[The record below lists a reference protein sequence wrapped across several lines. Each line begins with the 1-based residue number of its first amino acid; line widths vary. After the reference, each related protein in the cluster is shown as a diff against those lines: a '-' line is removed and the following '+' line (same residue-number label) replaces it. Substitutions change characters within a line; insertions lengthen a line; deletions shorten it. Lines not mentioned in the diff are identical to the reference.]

1 MAAGVAARDTA
12 TYLGNEP
19 RHAAP
24 RNAAS
29 LTSQPRPRLR
39 RPGLGTLCNTPPCLS
54 RGAFVMERARRGA
67 YLGTRPVGGPAGG
80 PRAICQQLLTPPH
93 GAETKPPSEPCGI
106 GIRPARTP
114 TQCRVSARRS
124 AQEKGTILSTS
135 GMTQSAAYS
144 ANNDTRRRDHPV
156 P

>member
-39 RPGLGTLCNTPPCLS
+39 RPRARHSLQRAALS
-54 RGAFVMERARRGA
+54 LSLRGASVMERARRGA

-93 GAETKPPSEPCGI
+93 GAETKPPPEPCGI
-106 GIRPARTP
+106 GIRPARIYT
-114 TQCRVSARRS
+114 VSRERTA
-124 AQEKGTILSTS
+124 
-135 GMTQSAAYS
+135 
-144 ANNDTRRRDHPV
+144 
-156 P
+156 